1 LARLLPPATFIQSGF
16 APGTPLESRP
26 MDSLAQLLHL
36 TPATLWMI
44 VKVLL
49 VFGGPFTIASLLTWV
64 ERRGSAMIQD
74 RIGPN
79 RAALFGKWRLLGLP
93 QIVADGI
100 KAFLKEDL
108 VPPHAVGILFWLA
121 PLFAFVPAVLGFAVI
136 PFGQSFTIGNT
147 QYHMSLLDPG
157 NGMGML
163 YPMAIGAVAIY
174 GVLTAAWSSNNKWSI
189 LGGMRVSAQMISY
202 ELAMSL
208 AVVAI
213 FMRTGNAGPPTFLE
227 AYDPHRIVAAQAGL
241 WNVIPQFLGFVVF
254 STCMFA
260 ETNRLPFD
268 FAEGESEIV
277 AGYLTEFGSM
287 KFALMYLSEYVHI
300 VTAAALIVTLYLGG
314 WQIPFVADPGALL
327 SVAAFLAKLLIV
339 CWVFIWV
346 RWTLPRFRYDQLMA
360 LGWKVM
366 LPLALGNL
374 MLHAWWMHRAAM

>member
-1 LARLLPPATFIQSGF
+1 MESF
-16 APGTPLESRP
+16 AHI
-26 MDSLAQLLHL
+26 LHL
-36 TPATLWMI
+36 SPATLWMI
-44 VKVLL
+44 AKVLL
-49 VFGGPFTIASLLTWV
+49 VFGGPLTIASLLTWA

-100 KAFLKEDL
+100 KSFLKEDL
-108 VPPHAVGILFWLA
+108 VPSHAAGLLFWLA
-121 PLFAFVPAVLGFAVI
+121 PMFAFIPAVLGFAVI
-136 PFGQSFTIGNT
+136 PFGQSFTLDGVT
-147 QYHMSLLDPG
+147 YHMSLLDPG

-163 YPMAIGAVAIY
+163 YPMAIGAVAVY

-189 LGGMRVSAQMISY
+189 LGGMRVSAQMVSY

-208 AVVAI
+208 AVAAV
-213 FMRTGNAGPPTFLE
+213 FMRTGG
-227 AYDPHRIVAAQAGL
+227 YDPHEIVAAQSGL
-241 WNVIPQFLGFVVF
+241 WNVAPQFLGCVVF

-277 AGYLTEFGSM
+277 AGYLTEYGAM
-287 KFALMYLSEYVHI
+287 KFALMYLSDYIHI
-300 VTAAALIVTLYLGG
+300 VTASALIVTLYLGG
-314 WQIPFVADPGALL
+314 WHIPFMADPGALL
-327 SVAAFLAKLLIV
+327 SVASFLGKLLFV

-366 LPLALGNL
+366 LPLALANL
-374 MLHAWWMHRAAM
+374 LLHAWWMHRAVMG